1 MPPLTPIGFLN
12 VGTLVVFVGALLL
25 SVWLARR
32 PRSKP
37 LPAVRLAAIISA
49 IAALPVAI
57 FVLWVSLFLR
67 SVAMENLKYAA
78 SQGAVITLD
87 TSSGST
93 YASIRYP
100 PGSPQRSAAVVYFT
114 PSGVAAGTFSPY
126 LMVGIVFLV
135 PTYLILRFVKPRPQ
149 LRGFAVTPAAV
160 PSTSESPP
168 RSRTE

>member
-25 SVWLARR
+25 SVCLARR

>member
-37 LPAVRLAAIISA
+37 LPALLFAAIISA
-49 IAALPVAI
+49 IAVIPFAI
-57 FVLWVSLFLR
+57 FVLWVSLSIR
-67 SVAMENLKYAA
+67 SVAMENLKYVA

-100 PGSPQRSAAVVYFT
+100 TSSPQRSAAVVY
-114 PSGVAAGTFSPY
+114 PIPGGVAAGTFSPC
-126 LMVGIVFLV
+126 LMVGIAFLV

>member
-1 MPPLTPIGFLN
+1 MPPLTLIDFLLA
-12 VGTLVVFVGALLL
+12 GTLVGFVGAPLF
-25 SVWLARR
+25 SIWLARR

-37 LPAVRLAAIISA
+37 LPALLFAAIISA
-49 IAALPVAI
+49 IAVIPFAI
-57 FVLWVSLFLR
+57 FVLWVSLSIR
-67 SVAMENLKYAA
+67 SVAMENLKYVA

-100 PGSPQRSAAVVYFT
+100 TSSPQRSAAVVY
-114 PSGVAAGTFSPY
+114 PIPGGVAAGTFSPC
-126 LMVGIVFLV
+126 LMVGIAFLV
-135 PTYLILRFVKPRPQ
+135 LTYLILRFVKPRPQ